1 MSNQPAAAA
10 TNNAGAQSAHPY
22 RELTFRAVIIGGLI
36 TLIFTAA
43 NAYLGLKVGLTFA
56 TSIPAAVI
64 SMAILRYFH
73 DHTVVENNIVQTIA
87 SAAGTLSAIIF
98 VIPGLV
104 MVGYWSGFPYWET
117 TAVCMVGGILGVM
130 YSIPLRRALVT
141 GSDLPY
147 PEGVAAAEVLKVGDE
162 SGSAEEN
169 HRGLLVI
176 IWGGLASAGMALL
189 TALKAAAG
197 SLSLNFK
204 IGAGGTMIG
213 GSLSL
218 ALMGVGHLVGPAVGI
233 AMLVGLLLSYGILLP
248 ILTQGQVAGQD
259 LGDVVNTVFAHDVR
273 MIGAG
278 AMAVAAVWTLLKII
292 GPILRGIADSLKSSK
307 LRETGNQVPLTE
319 QDIPFKYVAGITLL
333 SMIPIGLLLWNFLR
347 DSPISHHL
355 VALIILSI
363 LFVLVLGLLIASIC
377 GYMAGLIGASNS
389 PISGVGII
397 VIIAASLLILLVTG
411 NTSQT
416 HPTELTAYA
425 LFTTAIVFGI
435 ATISNDNL
443 QDLKTGQLVGATP
456 WKQQVALIIG
466 VIFGSLVIPPVLQ
479 LLMTSFG
486 FSGMEGVDETTALQ
500 APQATLLSTIAK
512 GIFGGDM
519 NWQLFG
525 LGALIGIVIVII
537 DEIMGRVSRF
547 NLAPLAV
554 GMGMYLNI
562 TTTLVISLGALV
574 GWIYNRWAQRQE
586 KAEQSK
592 RLGVLLATGL
602 IVGDSLFGIL
612 NAGIIGA
619 TSNAD
624 ALGIIPDSFEPVA
637 KVVGVV
643 GFVGLLAVS
652 YRWVMKKS
660 SESALTPASE
670 INDSSRDKA

>member
-10 TNNAGAQSAHPY
+10 TKNAGAQSAHPY
-22 RELTFRAVIIGGLI
+22 RELTLRAIIVGGLI

-98 VIPGLV
+98 VVPGLV

-162 SGSAEEN
+162 NGSAEEN

-176 IWGGLASAGMALL
+176 IWGGLASAAMALL

-197 SLSLNFK
+197 SLSVNFR

-248 ILTQGQVAGQD
+248 ILTQGQVTGQD
-259 LGDVVNTVFAHDVR
+259 LGDVVSTVFAHDVR

-319 QDIPFKYVAGITLL
+319 QDIPFKYVAAITLL

-355 VALIILSI
+355 AALIILSI

-525 LGALIGIVIVII
+525 LGALIGVVIVIV

-574 GWIYNRWAQRQE
+574 GWIYNRWAQRQD

-592 RLGVLLATGL
+592 RLGVLLATGM

-624 ALGIIPDSFEPVA
+624 ALGIVPDSFAPVA
-637 KVVGVV
+637 KVVGVAV
-643 GFVGLLAVS
+643 FVGLLAIS

-660 SESALTPASE
+660 GESESASASE
-670 INDSSRDKA
+670 INDSSREKA

>member
-1 MSNQPAAAA
+1 MS
-10 TNNAGAQSAHPY
+10 TNNADAAPRSAVK
-22 RELTFRAVIIGGLI
+22 ELTIRAIIIGGLI

-64 SMAILRYFH
+64 SMAVLRKFRGH
-73 DHTVVENNIVQTIA
+73 SVVENNIVQTIA

-117 TAVCMVGGILGVM
+117 TAVCIVGGILGVT

-162 SGSAEEN
+162 NGSAAEN

-176 IWGGLASAGMALL
+176 IWGGIASAGYALL
-189 TALKAAAG
+189 AAMKAVAG
-197 SLSLNFK
+197 SFSMPFK
-204 IGAGGTMIG
+204 VGAGGTMVA
-213 GSLSL
+213 GSFSL

-233 AMLVGLLLSYGILLP
+233 AMMVGFLLSYGVLLP
-248 ILTQGQVAGQD
+248 ALSQGHIEGD
-259 LGDVVNTVFAHDVR
+259 LGDAVSGIFAADVR

-292 GPILRGIADSLKSSK
+292 GPIVKGIKESLASSAKRDAGEK
-307 LRETGNQVPLTE
+307 LPITE
-319 QDIPFKYVAGITLL
+319 QDIPFKYVAIITLV
-333 SMIPIGLLLWNFLR
+333 SMIPIGLLLWGFLK

-355 VALIILSI
+355 GALIMLSI
-363 LFVLVLGLLIASIC
+363 IFTLLIGLIVASIC

-397 VIIAASLLILLVTG
+397 VVVAAALLILLVTG
-411 NTSQT
+411 DEHQT
-416 HPTELTAYA
+416 HATELTAYT
-425 LFTTAIVFGI
+425 LFTAAIVFGI

-466 VIFGSLVIPPVLQ
+466 VVFGSIVIPPVLQ
-479 LLMTSFG
+479 LLMGSFG
-486 FSGMEGVDETTALQ
+486 FLDVNGNLVGGHAGGDVANALQ
-500 APQATLLSTIAK
+500 APQATLLSAISN
-512 GIFGGDM
+512 GIFGGSM
-519 NWQLFG
+519 NWSLFG
-525 LGALIGIVIVII
+525 IGAIIGVVVVII
-537 DEIMGRVSRF
+537 DEILGKTTKYR
-547 NLAPLAV
+547 LAPLAV
-554 GMGMYLNI
+554 GMGMYLNMS
-562 TTTLVISLGALV
+562 TTLIIAVGAFV
-574 GWIYNRWAQRQE
+574 GRFYEKWAERQTNPE
-586 KAEQSK
+586 TSK

-612 NAGIIGA
+612 NAALIGV
-619 TSNAD
+619 SGNAD
-624 ALGIIPDSFEPVA
+624 FLGIIPDAFAPLA
-637 KVVGVV
+637 KVIAPVV
-643 GFVGLLAVS
+643 FIGLLVVI
-652 YRWVMKKS
+652 YRWVGRKS
-660 SESALTPASE
+660 LE
-670 INDSSRDKA
+670 NVN